1 MGAIPETYHRNRLN
15 QNKRWTC
22 RQINQALSRARS
34 VAPGQVLPDTYDVA
48 RYLSQA
54 MPYATRCT
62 VIDRFEQ
69 SFKKTTTVIEH
80 EDVIRVQFLPLRS

>member
-1 MGAIPETYHRNRLN
+1 MFFSLTNTLFDAACDRTL
-15 QNKRWTC
+15 KRTH
-22 RQINQALSRARS
+22 NLKLS